1 MKINTNTLIGFAFGA
16 CIPVLGYMLIYFV
29 FEQLT
34 DSGLLGELGSSMSVI
49 KRMRTIAV
57 LAIATNLIPFQ
68 YFKKKRKGEEMRGI
82 VIATFIYA
90 LIWIVYYWNSIIY

>member
-1 MKINTNTLIGFAFGA
+1 MKINSNILIGFAFGA
-16 CIPVLGYMLIYFV
+16 CIPVLGYILIAFI

-34 DSGLLGELGSSMSVI
+34 AYGLLGELGTSMGFV
-49 KRMRTIAV
+49 KRMRTIGV

-90 LIWIVYYWNSIIY
+90 VIWIVYYWNSIIH